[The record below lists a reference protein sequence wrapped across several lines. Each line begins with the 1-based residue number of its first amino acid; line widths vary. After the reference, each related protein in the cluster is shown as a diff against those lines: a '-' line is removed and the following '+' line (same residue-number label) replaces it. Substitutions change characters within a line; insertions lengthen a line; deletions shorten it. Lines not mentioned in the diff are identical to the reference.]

1 MADDTL
7 RMRAQVVDEFSS
19 PLRKLKSELA
29 SVKPPADLARIR
41 DGLKGLEQ
49 HSLAAGQAIRNGVG
63 AALSG
68 IGISAIGVTAA
79 IGGAAAA
86 LKNFATGTAE
96 LRHFSVEIGLSVNRL
111 RELQA
116 LGQRFGVDENSM
128 LGGLKKFSNELFDI
142 RRRRG
147 AAYEELLKA
156 GPGGA
161 ELAERL
167 VGSKSV
173 EEAVGRALGFLERIP
188 NAVQRQRLAE
198 TLFGNGMFG
207 RLGEGGPGSIARL
220 MEEIGKAIGKTTG
233 EGVEA
238 ARKFEEQF
246 ARLRETIQGVGN
258 ELGVKLLPVL
268 TDKMRELGASL
279 KDVDW
284 KGFADNAE
292 FALRGTMEIVKAV
305 AEVVKGIGQILRHD
319 FSPIIG
325 EKGYKGALGSPLM
338 VGRPEAGTPGYKAR
352 VEYLEEKRAE
362 LEKRVETYRQKGDK
376 ASEIGAQSKLDQI
389 VEELRKLR
397 EGAERGATVQQQSFG
412 GGAGYAG
419 LIHNASLGGGFSG
432 GSFLRGAPM
441 YRPPASMMPERNAPM
456 IGGGAGGAVSPGGG
470 ADSPVGKFKGSTFS
484 TKAPGV
490 MRQLMADFGLTR
502 EQAAGI
508 LGNLGH
514 ESAGFRQMQEQ
525 RPMIPGSR
533 GGWGW
538 AQWTG
543 PRRRAFEKWVAE
555 RGLDPKSDEA
565 NYGFLRH
572 ELQTSQRG
580 ALAAVKRQSSA
591 MGAMQAFE
599 LEFERSGVKAWGS
612 RQKWTQRALDAFKAD
627 PKAVA
632 GASPASNGG
641 ARIGDE
647 LMRKNFPAQ
656 KVEGSA
662 SLRIELDGFPR
673 GTKATPDAS
682 GMFKKIELDRG
693 RQMSGIDV

>member
-68 IGISAIGVTAA
+68 IGIGAVGVTAA
-79 IGGAAAA
+79 IAGAAAA

-128 LGGLKKFSNELFDI
+128 LGGLKRFSNELFDI

-188 NAVQRQRLAE
+188 DAVQRQRLAE

-207 RLGEGGPGSIARL
+207 RLGEGGPGSIGKLLA
-220 MEEIGKAIGKTTG
+220 EIGKTIGQTSAQ
-233 EGVEA
+233 GVEA
-238 ARKFEEQF
+238 AKRFEEQF
-246 ARLRETIQGVGN
+246 AKLRETIQGVGN

-268 TDKMRELGASL
+268 NDKMRELGATL

-305 AEVVKGIGQILRHD
+305 AVVVKGIGQILRHD

-325 EKGYKGALGSPLM
+325 EKGYKGALGAPLI
-338 VGRPEAGTPGYKAR
+338 VGRPQVGTPGYNAR
-352 VEYLEEKRAE
+352 VEYLEAKRTE
-362 LEKRVETYRQKGDK
+362 LEKRVEAYRQKGDK

-389 VEELRKLR
+389 VDELRKLR
-397 EGAERGATVQQQSFG
+397 EGAERGAQVQQQSFG
-412 GGAGYAG
+412 GGGLAGM
-419 LIHNASLGGGFSG
+419 IHNASYGGGGLFGGGFS
-432 GSFLRGAPM
+432 RGAPM
-441 YRPPASMMPERNAPM
+441 YRPPAGVAPGQNSPM
-456 IGGGAGGAVSPGGG
+456 VGGGESAGPTGEGG
-470 ADSPVGKFKGSTFS
+470 PVGRFKGSTFAS
-484 TKAPGV
+484 KAPGV

-612 RQKWTQRALDAFKAD
+612 RQKWTQRALDAYKAD
-627 PKAVA
+627 PSAIA
-632 GASPASNGG
+632 GAAPSANDGG
-641 ARIGDE
+641 RIGDD
-647 LMRKNFPAQ
+647 LMRRNFPAQ

-673 GTKATPDAS
+673 GTKATPDAT

>member
-1 MADDTL
+1 MTDDTL

-29 SVKPPADLARIR
+29 SVKPPADLTRIR

-49 HSLAAGQAIRNGVG
+49 HSLAAGRAIRDGVG

-188 NAVQRQRLAE
+188 DAVQRQRLAE

-207 RLGEGGPGSIARL
+207 RLGEGGPGSIGKLLA
-220 MEEIGKAIGKTTG
+220 EIGKTIGQTSAQ
-233 EGVEA
+233 GVEA
-238 ARKFEEQF
+238 AKQFEEQF
-246 ARLRETIQGVGN
+246 AKLRETLQGIQNEVGA
-258 ELGVKLLPVL
+258 KLLPQL
-268 TDKMRELGASL
+268 NEEIGQLAAGLRA
-279 KDVDW
+279 VDW
-284 KGFADNAE
+284 KAFGDGAGVV
-292 FALRGTMEIVKAV
+292 LREIVAFARDLAGLFK
-305 AEVVKGIGQILRHD
+305 EIKDLLKGDL
-319 FSPIIG
+319 SPIFG
-325 EKGYKGALGSPLM
+325 ENAYKGPAGKYLPTPG
-338 VGRPEAGTPGYKAR
+338 AGTPGYNAR
-352 VEYLEEKRAE
+352 EAALEAKRAE
-362 LEKRVETYRQKGDK
+362 LEKRVEAYRQKGDK

-397 EGAERGATVQQQSFG
+397 EGAERGAQVQQQSFG

-432 GSFLRGAPM
+432 GGFSRGAPM
-441 YRPPASMMPERNAPM
+441 YRPPASVMPERNAPM

-612 RQKWTQRALDAFKAD
+612 RQKWTQRALDAYKAD
-627 PKAVA
+627 PGAVA
-632 GASPASNGG
+632 DAAPSSNGS
-641 ARIGDE
+641 ARIGDD
-647 LMRKNFPAQ
+647 LMRRNFPAQ

-662 SLRIELDGFPR
+662 SLRIQLDGFPR

-682 GMFKKIELDRG
+682 GMFKTIELDRG